1 MHTVGPVGE
10 YPEMLES
17 CYSTCLDLV
26 EKHGIKSV
34 AFCGISTGIFGYP
47 LFPASRIA
55 IETVR
60 KWLESGEKKNVER
73 IIFCTFLAK
82 EKDCYEKLMPI
93 YFPVSKQEEK
103 EEKNVEQQQQE
114 QAKVV
119 EQEQEK
125 VKAEAEEEARKKK
138 EQEEAKK
145 QLEVEEAKKK
155 KQAEEDEKKRLEQ
168 EAALKKKQEQEAQQ
182 KRQQAEQPQQEG
194 KYYFS
199 FSLY

>member
-1 MHTVGPVGE
+1 
-10 YPEMLES
+10 MLES

-103 EEKNVEQQQQE
+103 EEKNVEQQQE